1 MGHVGKCAVARCHL
15 RECHRGQQPLLALAV
30 RVDEIVRAE
39 LDEHHVRSRLRE
51 HIARKALYARAAK
64 QLCRAADAVGH
75 QPVALDGGLRHA
87 YVFNAIG
94 AQARGQQARQLVCH
108 GRVAEDDARMRPGR
122 GQHVD
127 LRERGDDLIRAG
139 VRRVLHRHGHVQQS
153 AARAVAELGMAAS
166 ADESNRAHGVDA
178 AVKDRHGQRLPG
190 GDRQRGGIG
199 GAARPG
205 ADAHVRLPAEGH
217 GAQRGGVNAACIVC
231 ADGDGTGRHVQRQH
245 AEDVRERQAHVRA
258 PGRELHGRARGYIRH
273 GHAEPVEH
281 AGLGQAR
288 VDGAGAPRA
297 DPAGG
302 SFGIVHGKTSEN
314 ARICS
319 YNRMVFRKSQP

>member
-1 MGHVGKCAVARCHL
+1 MC
-15 RECHRGQQPLLALAV
+15 
-30 RVDEIVRAE
+30 
-39 LDEHHVRSRLRE
+39 
-51 HIARKALYARAAK
+51 
-64 QLCRAADAVGH
+64 
-75 QPVALDGGLRHA
+75 
-87 YVFNAIG
+87 
-94 AQARGQQARQLVCH
+94 
-108 GRVAEDDARMRPGR
+108 
-122 GQHVD
+122 
-127 LRERGDDLIRAG
+127 
-139 VRRVLHRHGHVQQS
+139 
-153 AARAVAELGMAAS
+153 
-166 ADESNRAHGVDA
+166 
-178 AVKDRHGQRLPG
+178 
-190 GDRQRGGIG
+190 
-199 GAARPG
+199 
-205 ADAHVRLPAEGH
+205 LPAEGH

-258 PGRELHGRARGYIRH
+258 AGRELHGRARGYIRH